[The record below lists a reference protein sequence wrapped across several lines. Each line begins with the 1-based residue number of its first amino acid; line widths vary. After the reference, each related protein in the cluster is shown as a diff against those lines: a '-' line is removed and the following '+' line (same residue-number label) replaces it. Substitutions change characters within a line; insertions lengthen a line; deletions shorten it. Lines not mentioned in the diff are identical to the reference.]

1 MTGRGMLAVIN
12 QRIKR
17 TGAYQRY
24 KHSLVYVTLREWD
37 KALQRRFHLRKYRG
51 TAFCCPVCGVGLA
64 GFVGAGSYVRMVQMH
79 GCIYPLD
86 AIETFNIAAYTCP
99 SCDAS
104 DRERL
109 YALYLD
115 RAFAGRDLARR
126 CRLLEF
132 APSFGLSRKLKRT
145 PFVDYRSADLYRNNV
160 DDRIDITDMRPY
172 ADASFDIVLCS
183 HVLEHVPDDRLA
195 MRELHRILRPDGFA
209 IVMVPLVH
217 GVDETNEDAAIDTP
231 GLRWKY
237 FGSDDHVR
245 QYGKRDF
252 AHRLAAA
259 GFELERLGIGF
270 FGMEPFRR
278 AGIATDSV
286 LYVVRKAPA
295 SLTPL
300 ERGEE

>member
-1 MTGRGMLAVIN
+1 MLARLN

-17 TGAYQRY
+17 TGAYGRY

-51 TAFCCPVCGVGLA
+51 TEFCCPVCGAALSA
-64 GFVGAGSYVRMVQMH
+64 FVGAGSYVRMVQAH
-79 GCIYPLD
+79 DYIYPLD
-86 AIETFNIAAYTCP
+86 AIETFNVAAYSCP

-104 DRERL
+104 DRERI

-115 RAFAGRDLARR
+115 RVFAARDTTRR
-126 CRLLEF
+126 WRLLEF

-145 PFVDYRSADLYRNNV
+145 PFIDYRSADLHRNNV

-183 HVLEHVPDDRLA
+183 HVLEHVPDDRRA

-217 GVDETNEDAAIDTP
+217 GVEETNEDPAIDTP
-231 GLRWKY
+231 ALRWRY

-245 QYGKRDF
+245 QYGRRDF
-252 AHRLAAA
+252 ADRLGAT
-259 GFELERLGIGF
+259 GFEVERLGIAF
-270 FGMEPFRR
+270 FGAEAFRR
-278 AGIATDSV
+278 AGIAADSV
-286 LYVVRKAPA
+286 LYVVRKSPVAA
-295 SLTPL
+295 SAAAQ
-300 ERGEE
+300 

>member
-1 MTGRGMLAVIN
+1 MLADLN

-24 KHSLVYVTLREWD
+24 KHSLAYVTLKEWQKD
-37 KALQRRFHLRKYRG
+37 LRRKFHLAKYQG
-51 TAFCCPVCGVGLA
+51 SGFACPVCGIELSA
-64 GFVGAGSYVRMVQMH
+64 FKPGAASYVRMVREH
-79 GCIYPLD
+79 GYIYPLD
-86 AIETFNIAAYTCP
+86 AIETFNIAAYSCP

-115 RAFAGRDLARR
+115 RAFSSHAPGRG
-126 CRLLEF
+126 CRVLEF
-132 APSFGLSRKLKRT
+132 APSPGLSRKLKRM

-160 DDRIDITDMRPY
+160 DDRIDITDMRSY

-183 HVLEHVPDDRLA
+183 HVLEHVPDDRRA
-195 MRELHRILRPDGFA
+195 MRELHRVLRPDGFA

-231 GLRWKY
+231 EQRWKY

-252 AHRLAAA
+252 ADRLAAA
-259 GFELERLGIGF
+259 GFDLDRLGISF
-270 FGMEPFRR
+270 FGTEAFRR
-278 AGIATDSV
+278 AGIAADSV
-286 LYVVRKAPA
+286 LYVVRKAPTNGATA
-295 SLTPL
+295 S
-300 ERGEE
+300 G

>member
-1 MTGRGMLAVIN
+1 MLADIN
-12 QRIKR
+12 QRIKG

-24 KHSLVYVTLREWD
+24 KHSLIYVRLREWD

-51 TAFCCPVCGVGLA
+51 TDYCCPVCGVELS
-64 GFVGAGSYVRMVQMH
+64 GFVGAGSYVRMVQAH
-79 GCIYPLD
+79 GYIYPLD
-86 AIETFNIAAYTCP
+86 AIETFNVAAYSCP

-115 RAFAGRDLARR
+115 RVFAAREPVQR

-132 APSFGLSRKLKRT
+132 APSFGLSRKLKRM

-160 DDRIDITDMRPY
+160 DDRVDVTDMRRY
-172 ADASFDIVLCS
+172 ADGSFDVVLCS
-183 HVLEHVPDDRLA
+183 HVLEHVPDDRRA

-217 GVDETNEDAAIDTP
+217 GVDESNEDPAIDTP
-231 GLRWKY
+231 ALRWKY

-245 QYGKRDF
+245 QYGRRDF
-252 AHRLAAA
+252 AGRLAAA
-259 GFELERLGIGF
+259 GFEVERLDVGF
-270 FGMEPFRR
+270 FGAEAFRR
-278 AGIATDSV
+278 AGIAADSV
-286 LYVVRKAPA
+286 LYVVRKD
-295 SLTPL
+295 SLSS
-300 ERGEE
+300 